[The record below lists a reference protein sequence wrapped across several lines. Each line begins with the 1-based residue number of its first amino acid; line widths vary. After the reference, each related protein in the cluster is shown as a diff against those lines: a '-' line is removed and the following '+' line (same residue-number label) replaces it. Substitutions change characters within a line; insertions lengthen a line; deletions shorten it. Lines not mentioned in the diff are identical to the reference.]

1 MPKFRIIKVY
11 EARTND
17 EFELVHF
24 QEDTVRALAT
34 KLKVGA
40 TAIYNAIKRNSLVN
54 GYKIHVEPIEYYA
67 DEDDFGQWIL
77 GVQ

>member
-1 MPKFRIIKVY
+1 MGHFRIIKVF

-24 QEDTVRALAT
+24 QEDTVRALAD

-40 TAIYNAIKRNSLVN
+40 TAIYNAIKRNGLVN